1 MRKLFDSAGAWMSAS
16 DWKDLAMLKIC
27 VASLGI
33 VLGTSLPEKHRKK
46 AAVLSGLVF
55 AATYAPLMIN
65 YFEVLRSMP
74 EENVE

>member
-1 MRKLFDSAGAWMSAS
+1 MKKLFDSADAWMSS
-16 DWKDLAMLKIC
+16 SGWKDLAMLKIC

-33 VLGTSLPEKHRKK
+33 AVGTALPAKHRKK

-65 YFEVLRSMP
+65 YFEVLKSMP
-74 EENVE
+74 EENAE

>member
-1 MRKLFDSAGAWMSAS
+1 MRKLFDSAGAWMSSS

-33 VLGTSLPEKHRKK
+33 ALGTSLPEKHRKK
-46 AAVLSGLVF
+46 AAVLFGLVF

-65 YFEVLRSMP
+65 YFEVLKSMP
-74 EENVE
+74 EENAE